1 VKQVA
6 FLRAVNVAG
15 HARVT
20 IDRLSA
26 AFVSAGCL
34 NVTTHLQSGNV
45 IFEPPPAGTAAALSG
60 VRTRL
65 QRVLGEEPM
74 LAVRSAGQMRRL
86 VSVGFPG
93 GVHPSPAVKR
103 YVAFLF
109 RPARAA
115 AACPIVSPR
124 DALEIR
130 AIRGPHAF
138 VVSRRKP
145 NGFFGLPNNF
155 VEAAL
160 GIPATTR
167 NWSTVTKIAARL
179 AGSPPPAVRRSH
191 RDARG

>member
-1 VKQVA
+1 MKQVA

-15 HARVT
+15 HPRVT

-45 IFEPPPAGTAAALSG
+45 IFEPPAGTASALSG
-60 VRTRL
+60 IRTRL

-93 GVHPSPAVKR
+93 GVHPSPAVKC

-130 AIRGPHAF
+130 AIRGRHAF

-167 NWSTVTKIAARL
+167 NWSTVTKIAELL
-179 AGSPPPAVRRSH
+179 AADRPRPRGSSPSA
-191 RDARG
+191 